1 MTEAAQREGLAEL
14 LGGPRGIVDAGLP
27 GVLFGVAYAAFGQQ
41 LGPALWVALGSA
53 AVLFVISLVQRRS
66 VQQSIAGLVGV
77 GIMALVARWTG
88 QAEAFYLPSI
98 LKNAGYAAAYA
109 ISVLVRWPLLG
120 VFLGP
125 VLGEGFHWRQ
135 DPARRRAYA
144 RASWVWC
151 GMFLVRLLVQIP
163 LYLAGAVAALGIAGI
178 FLRHPAVRA
187 HRLHHLGDPARR
199 AHDQARTGPAGRD
212 RRRRVGGDRRRR
224 LGLRR
229 GRARGSAV
237 AAARRPGSRRTAA
250 RRRPRAGRRGS
261 GR

>member
-66 VQQSIAGLVGV
+66 VQHSIAGLVGV

-125 VLGEGFHWRQ
+125 VLGEGFNWRQ

-144 RASWVWC
+144 RSSWVWC

-178 FLRHPAVRA
+178 FLGIPLFALTVYITWVILRAVPMTKHA
-187 HRLHHLGDPARR
+187 PDAP
-199 AHDQARTGPAGRD
+199 DETAG
-212 RRRRVGGDRRRR
+212 
-224 LGLRR
+224 
-229 GRARGSAV
+229 AESEAPAV
-237 AAARRPGSRRTAA
+237 AAPASDVV
-250 RRRPRAGRRGS
+250 GREDLL
-261 GR
+261 